1 MGGETV
7 VSAIHSPMQVIR
19 LERSDWQ
26 FFCPATGEAVFQESG
41 EPNAKS
47 VRGVWVDADTS
58 EALFITPELE
68 PAWEQH
74 KKEREAIDEWPDLLE
89 FLKSVDQSGWVA
101 FEITTCGI
109 ACGPICTT
117 TWTILDLS

>member
-1 MGGETV
+1 
-7 VSAIHSPMQVIR
+7 MQVIR

-26 FFCPATGEAVFQESG
+26 FFCPVTGEAVFQESG

-47 VRGVWVDADTS
+47 VRGVWVNADTS

-89 FLKSVDQSGWVA
+89 FLKSVD
-101 FEITTCGI
+101 
-109 ACGPICTT
+109 
-117 TWTILDLS
+117 

>member
-1 MGGETV
+1 
-7 VSAIHSPMQVIR
+7 MQVIR

-26 FFCPATGEAVFQESG
+26 FFCPVTGEAVFQESG

-58 EALFITPELE
+58 EALFITPQLE

-117 TWTILDLS
+117 TWTVLDLSDPDGAEA

>member
-1 MGGETV
+1 
-7 VSAIHSPMQVIR
+7 MQVIR
-19 LERSDWQ
+19 LERNDWQ

-58 EALFITPELE
+58 EALVIAPELE
-68 PAWEQH
+68 AAWEQH
-74 KKEREAIDEWPDLLE
+74 KREREAIDEWPDLLA
-89 FLKSVDQSGWVA
+89 FLESVDQPGWVA
-101 FEITTCGI
+101 FEITTCGM

-117 TWTILDLS
+117 TWTVLDLSCAA